1 MLPPQNEYA
10 PFYHRYIAA
19 LPQGEILDILRAQGQ
34 ELARVAA
41 GVAPERETFAY
52 APDKWTIRQLFGH
65 VADAERIFGYRA
77 LCISRG
83 DTTPLPGFD
92 ENAYAARAPFA
103 ARPLRDIAEEL
114 TLLRRANVQ
123 MLAALDDEAWTQ
135 IGNANGH
142 PISVRALAWV
152 IAGHAQHHLGVL
164 RERYGVA

>member
-10 PFYHRYIAA
+10 SFYHRYLAP
-19 LPQGEILDILRAQGQ
+19 LPDGEILDILRAQEQ

-52 APDKWTIRQLFGH
+52 GPDKWTVRQLFTH
-65 VADAERIFGYRA
+65 VCDAERIFAYRA

-103 ARPLRDIAEEL
+103 SRPLRDIAEEL

-123 MLAALDDEAWTQ
+123 MFAALDDDAWTQ

-142 PISVRALAWV
+142 PISVRAIAW
-152 IAGHAQHHLGVL
+152 IMAGHARHHLGVL
-164 RERYGVA
+164 REKYGVA